1 MPDQIE
7 TYVETA
13 MDQVRWKK
21 ARPGLAAEIR
31 THLLDQRDACLA
43 QGMDE
48 GAAQGEAVRQMGD
61 PVALGT
67 DLDRVHRPRPQ
78 WGLLVFALAL
88 AVLGT
93 LVRLFLTM
101 DTPSATPGLTHI
113 IGGVL
118 GAVCL
123 AMGYLLDVSALGRV
137 AGWLCMGFLI
147 VVTPMLPIWVF
158 SWQESEV
165 PAIYLLLI
173 LFPLTLALLLWRLRG
188 RGWPGLLGALA
199 WALLCGIL
207 CLLMARL
214 LAFSQVILSTLVLGL
229 FFARRDWFG
238 VGKRLGTVLVAV
250 FALAFAV
257 LLPVGTNYLGSLR
270 NNVFPVLY
278 PSDIDNYIPYISANI
293 STIRAALSGAKW
305 LGPVDPSLLV
315 TEDGFPRVPNMD
327 SDNLLTNLICSWGWL
342 PFLAVVGAFAALFLW
357 MLWKTLRLRQT
368 LGRAVC
374 LGGLTALGVQA
385 VFSLLLNLGVPLFA
399 ASFPLVVGNTGTVLN
414 MFFIGLMLSAFR
426 DGAMPEERPAERL
439 LTVPAVSWAD
449 GVLTVNFKGRTLS
462 E

>member
-7 TYVETA
+7 TYVETV

-67 DLDRVHRPRPQ
+67 ALDRVHRPRPQ

-88 AVLGT
+88 AALGT

-123 AMGYLLDVSALGRV
+123 AARDRLDVSALGRV
-137 AGWLCMGFLI
+137 AGWLCLGFLI

-207 CLLMARL
+207 CL
-214 LAFSQVILSTLVLGL
+214 
-229 FFARRDWFG
+229 
-238 VGKRLGTVLVAV
+238 
-250 FALAFAV
+250 
-257 LLPVGTNYLGSLR
+257 
-270 NNVFPVLY
+270 
-278 PSDIDNYIPYISANI
+278 
-293 STIRAALSGAKW
+293 
-305 LGPVDPSLLV
+305 
-315 TEDGFPRVPNMD
+315 
-327 SDNLLTNLICSWGWL
+327 
-342 PFLAVVGAFAALFLW
+342 
-357 MLWKTLRLRQT
+357 
-368 LGRAVC
+368 
-374 LGGLTALGVQA
+374 
-385 VFSLLLNLGVPLFA
+385 
-399 ASFPLVVGNTGTVLN
+399 
-414 MFFIGLMLSAFR
+414 
-426 DGAMPEERPAERL
+426 
-439 LTVPAVSWAD
+439 
-449 GVLTVNFKGRTLS
+449 
-462 E
+462 

>member
-1 MPDQIE
+1 
-7 TYVETA
+7 
-13 MDQVRWKK
+13 MDQVRWRK

-88 AVLGT
+88 AALGT

-165 PAIYLLLI
+165 PAVYLLLI

-188 RGWPGLLGALA
+188 RGWPGVLGGLVWTGLAVFQCIILFNGSALFYVTISA
-199 WALLCGIL
+199 
-207 CLLMARL
+207 
-214 LAFSQVILSTLVLGL
+214 LVLGL
-229 FFARRDWFG
+229 FFACQDWFG
-238 VGKRLGTVLVAV
+238 IGKKLGTVLVAV
-250 FALAFAV
+250 
-257 LLPVGTNYLGSLR
+257 LGLGILFLIVYYGYWTQFR
-270 NNVFPVLY
+270 F
-278 PSDIDNYIPYISANI
+278 DIHPELDPLNQGYYAAA
-293 STIRAALSGAKW
+293 IRTALSGARW
-305 LGPVDPSLLV
+305 LGPADPSLWL
-315 TEDGFPRVPNMD
+315 EERGRSLVPNIEG
-327 SDNLLTNLICSWGWL
+327 DNLLTNLICSWGWL
-342 PFLAVVGAFAALFLW
+342 PFLAVVGAFAAFFLW
-357 MLWKTLRLRQT
+357 MLWKTIRLRQT

-439 LTVPAVSWAD
+439 LTVPAVSWID

>member
-1 MPDQIE
+1 
-7 TYVETA
+7 

-48 GAAQGEAVRQMGD
+48 GVAQGEAVRQMGD

-123 AMGYLLDVSALGRV
+123 AAGDRLDVSALGRV
-137 AGWLCMGFLI
+137 AGWLCLGFLI

-165 PAIYLLLI
+165 PAVYLLLI

-238 VGKRLGTVLVAV
+238 IGKRLGMVLVAV
-250 FALAFAV
+250 
-257 LLPVGTNYLGSLR
+257 LGLGILFLIVYYGYWTQFR
-270 NNVFPVLY
+270 F
-278 PSDIDNYIPYISANI
+278 DIHPELDPLNQGYYAAA
-293 STIRAALSGAKW
+293 IRTALSGARW
-305 LGPVDPSLLV
+305 LGPADPSLWL
-315 TEDGFPRVPNMD
+315 EERGRSLVPNIEG
-327 SDNLLTNLICSWGWL
+327 DNLLTNLICSWGWL
-342 PFLAVVGAFAALFLW
+342 PFLAVVGAFAAFFLW

-439 LTVPAVSWAD
+439 LTVPAVSWVD

>member
-1 MPDQIE
+1 
-7 TYVETA
+7 

-43 QGMDE
+43 QGMDG

-88 AVLGT
+88 AALGT
-93 LVRLFLTM
+93 LVRLVLTM
-101 DTPSATPGLTHI
+101 NTPIETPLVHI
-113 IGGVL
+113 MGGVL

-123 AMGYLLDVSALGRV
+123 AAGYRLDVSALGRV
-137 AGWLCMGFLI
+137 AGWLCLGFLI
-147 VVTPMLPIWVF
+147 VITPMLPIWVF

-199 WALLCGIL
+199 WALLCGVL
-207 CLLMARL
+207 CLLIPRL

-229 FFARRDWFG
+229 FFTCRDWFG
-238 VGKRLGTVLVAV
+238 VGKRLGTVLVAA

-270 NNVFPVLY
+270 NNVFPMLY

-315 TEDGFPRVPNMD
+315 TEDGFPRVPNIEG
-327 SDNLLTNLICSWGWL
+327 DNLLTNLICSWGWL

-357 MLWKTLRLRQT
+357 MLWKTIRLRQT

-439 LTVPAVSWAD
+439 LTVPAVSWID

>member
-1 MPDQIE
+1 
-7 TYVETA
+7 

-88 AVLGT
+88 AALGT
-93 LVRLFLTM
+93 LVRLVLTM
-101 DTPSATPGLTHI
+101 NTPIETPLVHI
-113 IGGVL
+113 MGGVL

-123 AMGYLLDVSALGRV
+123 AAGDRLDVSGLGRV

-270 NNVFPVLY
+270 NNVFPMLY

-293 STIRAALSGAKW
+293 STIRTALSGAKW
-305 LGPVDPSLLV
+305 LGPADPSLWL
-315 TEDGFPRVPNMD
+315 EERGRSLVPNIEG
-327 SDNLLTNLICSWGWL
+327 DNLLTNLICSWGWL
-342 PFLAVVGAFAALFLW
+342 PFLAVVGAFAAFFLW
-357 MLWKTLRLRQT
+357 MLWKTIRLRQT

-439 LTVPAVSWAD
+439 LTVPAVSWVD
-449 GVLTVNFKGRTLS
+449 GVLTVNFKGRTVS

>member
-1 MPDQIE
+1 
-7 TYVETA
+7 

-123 AMGYLLDVSALGRV
+123 AAGYLLDISALGRR
-137 AGWLCMGFLI
+137 AGWVCMGFLAI
-147 VVTPMLPIWVF
+147 VVFLLLSWDLRVQGV
-158 SWQESEV
+158 SWQVEFFL
-165 PAIYLLLI
+165 Y

-188 RGWPGLLGALA
+188 QGWPGVLVAMT
-199 WALLCGIL
+199 WAGLCGIS
-207 CLLMARL
+207 CLLTPSLFAL
-214 LAFSQVILSTLVLGL
+214 FQVTLSALVLGL
-229 FFARRDWFG
+229 FFACQDWFG
-238 VGKRLGTVLVAV
+238 IGKKLGTVLVAV
-250 FALAFAV
+250 
-257 LLPVGTNYLGSLR
+257 LGLGILFLIVYYGYWTQFR
-270 NNVFPVLY
+270 F
-278 PSDIDNYIPYISANI
+278 DIHPELDPLNQGYYAAA
-293 STIRAALSGAKW
+293 IRTALSGARW
-305 LGPVDPSLLV
+305 LGPAAPSLWL
-315 TEDGFPRVPNMD
+315 EERGRSLVPNIEG
-327 SDNLLTNLICSWGWL
+327 DNLLTNLICSWGWL
-342 PFLAVVGAFAALFLW
+342 PFLAVVGAFADLFLW
-357 MLWKTLRLRQT
+357 MLWKTIRLRQT

-439 LTVPAVSWAD
+439 LTVPAVSWVD

>member
-1 MPDQIE
+1 
-7 TYVETA
+7 

-88 AVLGT
+88 AMLGT
-93 LVRLFLTM
+93 LLRMRLSTNLKFISNDDLM
-101 DTPSATPGLTHI
+101 LDLA
-113 IGGVL
+113 GGVL

-123 AMGYLLDVSALGRV
+123 AAGYLLDVSALGRR
-137 AGWLCMGFLI
+137 AGWVCMGFLAI
-147 VVTPMLPIWVF
+147 VVFLLLSWDLRVQGV
-158 SWQESEV
+158 SWQVEFFL
-165 PAIYLLLI
+165 Y

-188 RGWPGLLGALA
+188 RGWPGALGAMA
-199 WALLCGIL
+199 WAGLCGIS
-207 CLLMARL
+207 CLLTPSLFAL
-214 LAFSQVILSTLVLGL
+214 FQVTLSALILGL
-229 FFARRDWFG
+229 FFSCRDWFG
-238 VGKRLGTVLVAV
+238 IGKRLGMVLVAV
-250 FALAFAV
+250 
-257 LLPVGTNYLGSLR
+257 LGLGILFLIVYYGYWTQFR
-270 NNVFPVLY
+270 F
-278 PSDIDNYIPYISANI
+278 DIHPELDPLNQGYYAAA
-293 STIRAALSGAKW
+293 IRTALSGARW
-305 LGPVDPSLLV
+305 LGPAAPSLWF
-315 TEDGFPRVPNMD
+315 TENGWPLVPNIEG
-327 SDNLLTNLICSWGWL
+327 DNLLTNLICSWGWL

-357 MLWKTLRLRQT
+357 MLWKTIRLRQT

-439 LTVPAVSWAD
+439 LTVPAVSWID